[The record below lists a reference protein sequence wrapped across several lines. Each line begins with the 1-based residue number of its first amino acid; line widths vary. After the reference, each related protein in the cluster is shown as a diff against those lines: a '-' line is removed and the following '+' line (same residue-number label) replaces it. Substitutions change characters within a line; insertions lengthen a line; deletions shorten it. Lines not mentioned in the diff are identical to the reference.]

1 MIVEITDDTP
11 IAMLTVGQLKEV
23 LRQGVPTQ
31 VTVQEA
37 PKKKH
42 LVYGYKG
49 LADVLGKSVGWA
61 GKVIRSGCID
71 AAIPQ
76 EGRAIIIDADKALEL
91 HKPHSCTN
99 HGNAYW
105 RQKPAI

>member
-37 PKKKH
+37 PKKNT
-42 LVYGYKG
+42 
-49 LADVLGKSVGWA
+49 
-61 GKVIRSGCID
+61 
-71 AAIPQ
+71 
-76 EGRAIIIDADKALEL
+76 
-91 HKPHSCTN
+91 SCT
-99 HGNAYW
+99 
-105 RQKPAI
+105 AIRV